1 MSLLLREAIG
11 GTIRRARTERRRT
24 LRDVSR
30 EARVSLGYLS
40 EIERGRKEPS
50 SELLAAVCEALDLPL
65 PELLDEVA
73 DAMRP
78 AARTTPRRLPV
89 GAGAG
94 GRGGFDDDAA
104 VDPELRS
111 AVEEAFEPVPEGS
124 GEGAVGPAA
133 SASMSARIPTPP
145 EPAEPAAPRTVA
157 LPEPEGAPVPDDGEE
172 VVAPVEGA
180 TTVRLVGRRSIEG
193 STPRGELDPRL
204 GLVGGVD
211 GPRTATVVCL
221 AA

>member
-73 DAMRP
+73 DLMRP
-78 AARTTPRRLPV
+78 TPRRVPV
-89 GAGAG
+89 GAGA
-94 GRGGFDDDAA
+94 RGGFADA
-104 VDPELRS
+104 VDDELRT
-111 AVEEAFEPVPEGS
+111 AVEEAFEPESES
-124 GEGAVGPAA
+124 GEAA
-133 SASMSARIPTPP
+133 AASMSARIPTPP

-157 LPEPEGAPVPDDGEE
+157 LPEPEGTPLTDDGEE

-180 TTVRLVGRRSIEG
+180 TTVRLVGLAGGADGLRR
-193 STPRGELDPRL
+193 P
-204 GLVGGVD
+204 
-211 GPRTATVVCL
+211 TVECV

>member
-1 MSLLLREAIG
+1 MALLLREAIG
-11 GTIRRARTERRRT
+11 GSIRRARTGRRRT

-50 SELLAAVCEALDLPL
+50 SELLAAICEALDLPL
-65 PELLDEVA
+65 SELLDEVA
-73 DAMRP
+73 DVMRP
-78 AARTTPRRLPV
+78 SPRRVPV

-94 GRGGFDDDAA
+94 GRGGFDTADGT

-111 AVEEAFEPVPEGS
+111 AVEEAFEPEA
-124 GEGAVGPAA
+124 GEG
-133 SASMSARIPTPP
+133 ASMSARIPTPP
-145 EPAEPAAPRTVA
+145 EPTEPAAPRTVA
-157 LPEPEGAPVPDDGEE
+157 LPEPEGAPVVDDGEE

-180 TTVRLVGRRSIEG
+180 TTVRLVGLAG
-193 STPRGELDPRL
+193 G
-204 GLVGGVD
+204 VGG
-211 GPRTATVVCL
+211 PRATTVVCV

>member
-24 LRDVSR
+24 LRDVSK

-50 SELLAAVCEALDLPL
+50 SELLAAICEALSLPL

-73 DAMRP
+73 DVLRP
-78 AARTTPRRLPV
+78 VPRPVPAGV
-89 GAGAG
+89 GAGAPRGFG
-94 GRGGFDDDAA
+94 GATG
-104 VDPELRS
+104 VDEALRS
-111 AVEEAFEPVPEGS
+111 AVEEAFEPVADTS
-124 GEGAVGPAA
+124 GDGAGA
-133 SASMSARIPTPP
+133 SASMSATLPAPP
-145 EPAEPAAPRTVA
+145 EPEEPAAPRTVA
-157 LPEPEGAPVPDDGEE
+157 LPEPEGLPHRDEGEE

-180 TTVRLVGRRSIEG
+180 TTVRLVG
-193 STPRGELDPRL
+193 
-204 GLVGGVD
+204 LVGG
-211 GPRTATVVCL
+211 GLRSSVVRV